1 MLRDHGAIVQCY
13 APMEAALVELDEAI
27 SSTAIEW
34 RFWLVDDAVVG
45 DGACFVIHDDRV
57 FECPIGKLRACGD
70 AGEYFLLL
78 RGGGSQ

>member
-27 SSTAIEW
+27 SSTAIDW

-45 DGACFVIHDDRV
+45 DG
-57 FECPIGKLRACGD
+57 
-70 AGEYFLLL
+70 GEYFLLL